1 MSSQKH
7 KVTIETVEDSGEPML
22 YDQGTPSQGLDIFGG
37 NQDQQAPSD
46 EASTLSWVSFC
57 FFFLLRILM

>member
-7 KVTIETVEDSGEPML
+7 KVTIETIEDSGEPMIC
-22 YDQGTPSQGLDIFGG
+22 DQGTPSQGLYIFGE
-37 NQDQQAPSD
+37 NQNQEAPSD